1 MKNTSRYALL
11 MASALVVAASA
22 QAAQYA
28 NGDLLLGFSGGSQD
42 FVYDLGPVSSLTTG
56 QTWNVGANQG
66 TQFGVVGAF
75 LQGSTGLI
83 YSTSSAN
90 DENALDPSNLYGP
103 ARNNIATLA
112 GGTTAL
118 TLGESRTTTVGDT
131 TGWTYQTVTVQP
143 GNTFQNNF
151 ENPNADVSALAYF
164 FENNNDGT
172 VTADSFFS
180 YNSASGQLAYGAI
193 AVPEPTTLSLLG
205 GFALLALAWRRQRI
219 SRHSQQNL
227 QDQVLRT
234 A

>member
-1 MKNTSRYALL
+1 MKNKSKYALML
-11 MASALVVAASA
+11 ASALVVAASA

-83 YSTSSAN
+83 YSTSAAS
-90 DENALDPSNLYGP
+90 DENGLDPHNLYLP
-103 ARNNIATLA
+103 ASYNVATLA

-118 TLGESRTTTVGDT
+118 TLGGSRATSASDT
-131 TGWTYQTVTVQP
+131 TGWTYQTVAVQP

-151 ENPNADVSALAYF
+151 ENPNASVSAQAYL

-180 YNSASGQLAYGAI
+180 YNSTSGQLAFGAI
-193 AVPEPTTLSLLG
+193 AVPEPSTLSLFG
-205 GFALLALAWRRQRI
+205 GFALLALAWRRQRL
-219 SRHSQQNL
+219 SRHSQQSL
-227 QDQVLRT
+227 
-234 A
+234 